1 MKAWHRLQRVRP
13 SKTLSKGALRG
24 LLNIEI
30 LERARDDIFNII
42 EYGVA
47 AHGEA
52 SAREYVGKISTR
64 INWLSANAGLGPVHS
79 ELRGGIRSFRQ
90 GQHRIYYVATAERL
104 TVVRLLHVAMDVVQ
118 QFG

>member
-1 MKAWHRLQRVRP
+1 MDLRP
-13 SKTLSKGALRG
+13 PHPARRSKTLSNRVSQG

-30 LERARDDIFNII
+30 LERAQDDIFNII

-52 SAREYVGKISTR
+52 AAREYVGKISLR
-64 INWLSANAGLGPVHS
+64 INWLSANASLGPVHS

-90 GQHRIYYVATAERL
+90 GQHRIYYVANAERL
-104 TVVRLLHVAMDVVQ
+104 TVVRVLHVAMDVVQ
-118 QFG
+118 LFG

>member
-1 MKAWHRLQRVRP
+1 MH
-13 SKTLSKGALRG
+13 G
-24 LLNIEI
+24 LLDIEI
-30 LERARDDIFNII
+30 LERAQDDIFNII

-47 AHGEA
+47 AHGEET
-52 SAREYVGKISTR
+52 AREYVGRISAR

-90 GQHRIYYVATAERL
+90 GQHRIYYVTNIERL
-104 TVVRLLHVAMDVVQ
+104 TVVRVLHVAMDVLQ

>member
-1 MKAWHRLQRVRP
+1 LH
-13 SKTLSKGALRG
+13 G
-24 LLNIEI
+24 LLDVEI
-30 LERARDDIFNII
+30 LERAQDDIFNII

-52 SAREYVGKISTR
+52 AAREYVGKIGAR
-64 INWLSANAGLGPVHS
+64 INWLSANPGSGPVHS

-90 GQHRIYYVATAERL
+90 GQHRIYYLADAERL
-104 TVVRLLHVAMDVVQ
+104 TVVRLLHVLVDVIN

>member
-1 MKAWHRLQRVRP
+1 M
-13 SKTLSKGALRG
+13 ALHG
-24 LLNIEI
+24 LLDIEI
-30 LERARDDIFNII
+30 LERAQDDIFNII

-64 INWLSANAGLGPVHS
+64 INWLSANAGVGPIHS

-90 GQHRIYYVATAERL
+90 GQHRIYYVANAERM
-104 TVVRLLHVAMDVVQ
+104 TVVRVLHVAMDVVQ

>member
-1 MKAWHRLQRVRP
+1 
-13 SKTLSKGALRG
+13 LRG
-24 LLNIEI
+24 LLEIEI

-42 EYGVA
+42 EYGTA
-47 AHGEA
+47 EHGEA
-52 SAREYVGKISTR
+52 ATRDYVGKIAGR

-90 GQHRIYYVATAERL
+90 GQHRIYYLASAERL
-104 TVVRLLHVAMDVVQ
+104 SVVRILHVSMDVVN

>member
-1 MKAWHRLQRVRP
+1 
-13 SKTLSKGALRG
+13 
-24 LLNIEI
+24 LLDIEI
-30 LERARDDIFNII
+30 LERAQDDIFNII

-52 SAREYVGKISTR
+52 SAREYVGKIGAR
-64 INWLSANAGLGPVHS
+64 INWLSANPGSGPVHS

-90 GQHRIYYVATAERL
+90 GQHRIYYLADAERL
-104 TVVRLLHVAMDVVQ
+104 TVVRLLHVLVDVIN